1 MRFLAVVP
9 FPRDNSFQ
17 WLLALFALLALLPF
31 ALTQD
36 AVTSVSFS
44 IASSDRIAGR
54 KSVPV
59 TLAFAPTAH
68 IPSGDSITLS
78 FPLAFFASDVTPTV
92 DAAAS
97 SITNFAAVCNA
108 TTASSIVVRTSGAA
122 IGLSAFTVTIRGFT
136 MGASTLGSNSVTV
149 QTSNSIASAPVHSGI
164 IRMHCEEGSFAA
176 DSSTSLACTLCPPG
190 TYNPRNGSFS
200 RNACLPCPAGRYCL
214 EGCISSR
221 GSGKCSVGT
230 YSSLGNGTNSSC
242 FPCPSSFYCSGPD
255 QPKFAAFFRLNSS
268 FVYYPSIQNPVST
281 QPSLHS
287 NPISLAFTAGKYVNL
302 GTVVLQPSHTGFSA
316 TLVAKYNG
324 GQGQWS
330 RFWEFG
336 WNQWNVNI
344 ILSRF
349 EYSDLVRFESFQ
361 RDQYTNSQITQRN
374 GWSSTGMLLSFISA
388 CSYQKQFPC
397 APLLRCFCLCRCCFF
412 FHNVSFSCQGHEC
425 LVYHHCNIQYIWCC

>member
-1 MRFLAVVP
+1 
-9 FPRDNSFQ
+9 
-17 WLLALFALLALLPF
+17 
-31 ALTQD
+31 
-36 AVTSVSFS
+36 
-44 IASSDRIAGR
+44 
-54 KSVPV
+54 
-59 TLAFAPTAH
+59 
-68 IPSGDSITLS
+68 
-78 FPLAFFASDVTPTV
+78 
-92 DAAAS
+92 
-97 SITNFAAVCNA
+97 
-108 TTASSIVVRTSGAA
+108 
-122 IGLSAFTVTIRGFT
+122 
-136 MGASTLGSNSVTV
+136 
-149 QTSNSIASAPVHSGI
+149 
-164 IRMHCEEGSFAA
+164 
-176 DSSTSLACTLCPPG
+176 
-190 TYNPRNGSFS
+190 
-200 RNACLPCPAGRYCL
+200 
-214 EGCISSR
+214 
-221 GSGKCSVGT
+221 
-230 YSSLGNGTNSSC
+230 
-242 FPCPSSFYCSGPD
+242 
-255 QPKFAAFFRLNSS
+255 
-268 FVYYPSIQNPVST
+268 
-281 QPSLHS
+281 
-287 NPISLAFTAGKYVNL
+287 VNL